1 MIYACAIVNWLM
13 KKDKGTHEMQK
24 IAEYITE
31 GSEGFF
37 KAQYG
42 TIFKLSFIFAMLI
55 FLLYFMKDSGK

>member
-1 MIYACAIVNWLM
+1 M